1 MSQMETSD
9 TYILQQNQMLK
20 ESVNLPSGLQ
30 HFQILTKFKQ
40 LRMHA
45 LVFESFFDLTKEK
58 IEFNFKQYSDVH
70 ICI

>member
-1 MSQMETSD
+1 MSQMETSY

-20 ESVNLPSGLQ
+20 ESGFGNAVVHWVDL
-30 HFQILTKFKQ
+30 LTKFKQ

-45 LVFESFFDLTKEK
+45 LVFESFSDLTKKK